1 MATALEAA
9 SGRWPELLVS
19 LAHLS
24 ADQLTDTH
32 QPCPA
37 CGGEDRYRWDQDDA
51 DGGWYCNQC
60 GGKNHQGG
68 GGSGMDLLTRVTG
81 WDFKQACRHIE
92 RHLGIATG
100 GPAPVLTPA
109 PRAPAKAK
117 GRPHRIPDQPPP
129 GTQPPA
135 LGSAV
140 AQFPFGPDR
149 ENPCY
154 WIQRIPQPAKAEG
167 EKPGKLFIHRTWLDG
182 QWHYPSKKDAF
193 KSEWPTPRPVYRLPD
208 LIDRPDAPVL
218 ISEGEGK
225 TDAAIQLFPEHVCI
239 AWTGGTGG
247 VAHTDWQPLAGR
259 KVTLWPDAD
268 DKGRACMAKLAQ
280 ILLPIAA
287 SVQVVNP
294 PDTLKQGWDLADAL
308 AEKWNP
314 AIAAESLA
322 RRVKPVE
329 LPAAEPEPAP
339 AEPAPTTPAR
349 EIPASAPFVCLGF
362 DSGKYFYLPR
372 STGQVTTITRGSH
385 TATNLLELAEIGYW
399 ETCHPSKNG
408 VDWLAAASR
417 LFRNQ
422 SETGVFDPDRIRGRG
437 AWLDDGRVVFHLGDR
452 LIVDREPHS
461 VHNPPPT
468 RYFYEQARHLDGP
481 SSEPLGDAD
490 AMRLR
495 DIAER
500 FKWEMPVSAHFL
512 LGWLILA
519 PVCGALS
526 WRPHVWVTGGAGTG
540 KTTVLKTFMRPLMG
554 GVLQSATGGT
564 TEAGL
569 RGTLKSDA
577 IPVVF
582 DEFEQNEAKDKQIVQ
597 NVLSLARIASSEG
610 GKIYKGTPGGGTN
623 AFEIRSMFCV
633 SSINVSLIQKADI
646 DRFCVLALRKGHFD
660 ENEWLEFEK
669 EILSVSTIENGRA
682 LIARTLDNLPTIV
695 KNAKVLAQALGRKFG
710 QRFGDQHGTLLAGAW
725 SLEANGGC
733 ELSLEQAQQWID
745 QMDWENQQHDAG
757 DADELKCRDTIL
769 QQIVRFG
776 GGLDASLGEMV
787 KAVAKQQ
794 SLGKTLWNEL
804 VPILGR
810 YGMKVFRNDEK
821 LPDGECANACQLAI
835 ANSNAQLDQLLRA
848 TPWSSGAHRSA
859 LRRITGATAPKAPTH
874 FAGVG
879 SKRCTLVPLS
889 EDDLS
894 DS

>member
-1 MATALEAA
+1 M
-9 SGRWPELLVS
+9 
-19 LAHLS
+19 
-24 ADQLTDTH
+24 
-32 QPCPA
+32 
-37 CGGEDRYRWDQDDA
+37 
-51 DGGWYCNQC
+51 
-60 GGKNHQGG
+60 
-68 GGSGMDLLTRVTG
+68 
-81 WDFKQACRHIE
+81 
-92 RHLGIATG
+92 
-100 GPAPVLTPA
+100 
-109 PRAPAKAK
+109 
-117 GRPHRIPDQPPP
+117 
-129 GTQPPA
+129 
-135 LGSAV
+135 
-140 AQFPFGPDR
+140 
-149 ENPCY
+149 
-154 WIQRIPQPAKAEG
+154 
-167 EKPGKLFIHRTWLDG
+167 
-182 QWHYPSKKDAF
+182 
-193 KSEWPTPRPVYRLPD
+193 
-208 LIDRPDAPVL
+208 
-218 ISEGEGK
+218 
-225 TDAAIQLFPEHVCI
+225 
-239 AWTGGTGG
+239 
-247 VAHTDWQPLAGR
+247 
-259 KVTLWPDAD
+259 
-268 DKGRACMAKLAQ
+268 
-280 ILLPIAA
+280 
-287 SVQVVNP
+287 
-294 PDTLKQGWDLADAL
+294 
-308 AEKWNP
+308 
-314 AIAAESLA
+314 
-322 RRVKPVE
+322 
-329 LPAAEPEPAP
+329 
-339 AEPAPTTPAR
+339 
-349 EIPASAPFVCLGF
+349 
-362 DSGKYFYLPR
+362 
-372 STGQVTTITRGSH
+372 
-385 TATNLLELAEIGYW
+385 
-399 ETCHPSKNG
+399 
-408 VDWLAAASR
+408 
-417 LFRNQ
+417 
-422 SETGVFDPDRIRGRG
+422 
-437 AWLDDGRVVFHLGDR
+437 VFHLGDR

-733 ELSLEQAQQWID
+733 ELDLEQAQQWID

-794 SLGKTLWNEL
+794 SLGKTLWAEL